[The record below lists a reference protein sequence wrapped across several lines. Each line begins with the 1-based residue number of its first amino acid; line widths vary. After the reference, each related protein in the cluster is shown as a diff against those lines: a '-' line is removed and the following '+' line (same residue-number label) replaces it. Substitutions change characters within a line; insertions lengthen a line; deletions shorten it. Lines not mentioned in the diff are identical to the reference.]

1 VLFLVPTLL
10 TKLKRSQIG
19 LDSTKPSYDELT
31 ESCLQRKLPVE
42 SWALAESL
50 AMEERGD
57 RLRIFDVNHQKA
69 STLAQITLNLIDA
82 EENSNDNANVVHWIS
97 DGIKA
102 QNEQWV
108 LFKFQTPFSK

>member
-1 VLFLVPTLL
+1 
-10 TKLKRSQIG
+10 
-19 LDSTKPSYDELT
+19 
-31 ESCLQRKLPVE
+31 
-42 SWALAESL
+42 
-50 AMEERGD
+50 MEERGD
-57 RLRIFDVNHQKA
+57 RLRILDVNHQKA